1 MKVQDLKPKHRAKA
15 LDNILDNYGD
25 KITIR
30 EALEMKLVQAF
41 EWEESREG
49 HNYWSN
55 IFNK

>member
-15 LDNILDNYGD
+15 LDNILDYLGD

-30 EALEMKLVQAF
+30 EALEMRLIDAF

-49 HNYWSN
+49 HDYWSN